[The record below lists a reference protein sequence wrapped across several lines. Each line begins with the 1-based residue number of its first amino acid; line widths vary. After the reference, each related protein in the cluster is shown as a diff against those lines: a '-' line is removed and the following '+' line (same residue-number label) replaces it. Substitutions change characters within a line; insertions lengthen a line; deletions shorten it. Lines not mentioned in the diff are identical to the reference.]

1 MTDNELIA
9 EWLDW
14 KLGEDTL
21 LIWNDCITCGK
32 PTGERFVVFSPETD
46 INLWHGSDGLLQN
59 IKDKGLLTKFTDHL
73 IAGCGIFVEIEH
85 DGSMWLPIE
94 RVPELVLAGTE
105 QLTAALVA
113 VIKEE

>member
-14 KLGEDTL
+14 KLGENTL
-21 LIWNDCITCGK
+21 LRWNDCITCGK
-32 PTGERFVVFSPETD
+32 PLGERFVVFSPETD
-46 INLWHGSDGLLQN
+46 INLWHGED
-59 IKDKGLLTKFTDHL
+59 
-73 IAGCGIFVEIEH
+73 GIFKQVENSLLVVSFMLRLG
-85 DGSMWLPIE
+85 DMLN
-94 RVPELVLAGTE
+94 VPSEDLMLGWAVWRLMIATPA

>member
-14 KLGEDTL
+14 KLGEDAL
-21 LIWNDCITCGK
+21 LRWDDCITCGK

-46 INLWHGSDGLLQN
+46 INLWHGSNGIFKQVEKLGSYYVEDFIDGLD
-59 IKDKGLLTKFTDHL
+59 IDIFGTDDSFYTD
-73 IAGCGIFVEIEH
+73 IF
-85 DGSMWLPIE
+85 SALKATP
-94 RVPELVLAGTE
+94 A
-105 QLTAALVA
+105 QLTAALIA

>member
-21 LIWNDCITCGK
+21 LRWNDCITCGK
-32 PTGERFVVFSPETD
+32 PTGERFIVFSPETD
-46 INLWHGSDGLLQN
+46 IELWHGSDGLLAE
-59 IKDKGLLTKFTDHL
+59 IEKRDMWDKVLRVLTKQL
-73 IAGCGIFVEIEH
+73 VVSYIPRG
-85 DGSMWLPIE
+85 MWDILTTTP
-94 RVPELVLAGTE
+94 A
-105 QLTAALVA
+105 QLTAALVS